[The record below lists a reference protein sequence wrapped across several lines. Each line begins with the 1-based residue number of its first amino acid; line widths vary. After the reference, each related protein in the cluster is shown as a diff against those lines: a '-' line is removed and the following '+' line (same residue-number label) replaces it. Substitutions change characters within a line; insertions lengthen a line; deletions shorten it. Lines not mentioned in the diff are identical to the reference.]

1 MSKIS
6 VHHLLT
12 YSHVNSQVISRF
24 ELLIAQMAI
33 EDNIQMFP
41 FYMFVHIGGL
51 VAGVFTL
58 NAGPNFQAVD
68 IGNLRHSVFHKKIQ
82 SFN

>member
-1 MSKIS
+1 MA
-6 VHHLLT
+6 
-12 YSHVNSQVISRF
+12 
-24 ELLIAQMAI
+24 AQ
-33 EDNIQMFP
+33 DNIQMFS
-41 FYMFVHIGGL
+41 FYMFVHVGGL
-51 VAGVFTL
+51 VACVFTL